1 LGRASTSEGECNVT
15 MGGLSNEVGKKSSM
29 KSMGDFGVTVLQPL
43 QRIMNPPKN
52 TAVQGYIEG
61 G

>member
-1 LGRASTSEGECNVT
+1 
-15 MGGLSNEVGKKSSM
+15 M
-29 KSMGDFGVTVLQPL
+29 KSMGDFGVTLLQPL
-43 QRIMNPPKN
+43 QRIMNLPKN